1 MQISFNPLSKYVIF
15 KLKVWIY
22 NMAIIFLYNTLF
34 NTFNCKIFKFKLKI
48 NNLNATNKLL
58 RKTSYK
64 SHTKRLTYF
73 TIFISFYCIRH
84 FHHRHHVLKN
94 SYSRRSFLPSFL
106 NSCLISRCI
115 SGSGYCHTIHNIKKI
130 GRRKQRKKDLVSR
143 ALCEIEKSI
152 TLNRNLAHS
161 SNFNLLN
168 KYNIIHVSSIYWPGI
183 LL

>member
-1 MQISFNPLSKYVIF
+1 
-15 KLKVWIY
+15 
-22 NMAIIFLYNTLF
+22 MAIIFLYNTLF

-73 TIFISFYCIRH
+73 TIFIPFYCIRH

-94 SYSRRSFLPSFL
+94 SYSRSQQKLSSFFFEFL
-106 NSCLISRCI
+106 FNFSMYFRL
-115 SGSGYCHTIHNIKKI
+115 YCHTIHNIKKI

-152 TLNRNLAHS
+152 TSNRNLAHS

-168 KYNIIHVSSIYWPGI
+168 KYNIIYVSSIY
-183 LL
+183 

>member
-73 TIFISFYCIRH
+73 TIFIPFYCIRH

-94 SYSRRSFLPSFL
+94 SYSRSQQKLSSFFFEFLFNFSMYFRLWILPH
-106 NSCLISRCI
+106 
-115 SGSGYCHTIHNIKKI
+115 YTQHKED
-130 GRRKQRKKDLVSR
+130 RKKEATKKRSR
-143 ALCEIEKSI
+143 QQSVM
-152 TLNRNLAHS
+152 RN
-161 SNFNLLN
+161 
-168 KYNIIHVSSIYWPGI
+168 
-183 LL
+183 

>member
-22 NMAIIFLYNTLF
+22 NMAIIFLYNILF

-73 TIFISFYCIRH
+73 TIFIPFYCIRH

-94 SYSRRSFLPSFL
+94 SYSRSQQKLSSFFFEFLFNFSMYFRLWILPH
-106 NSCLISRCI
+106 
-115 SGSGYCHTIHNIKKI
+115 YTQYKED
-130 GRRKQRKKDLVSR
+130 RKKEATKKRSR
-143 ALCEIEKSI
+143 QQSVM
-152 TLNRNLAHS
+152 RN
-161 SNFNLLN
+161 
-168 KYNIIHVSSIYWPGI
+168 
-183 LL
+183 